1 MFAALPKL
9 FVLITFFDL
18 IYLYFTKSIFGEMIV
33 RIQKFAIQPRYW
45 SAAVAYLLFAI
56 ALYWFILKL
65 NRPLWEAFMLGA
77 ILYGMFDF
85 ISHAIF
91 KKYDL
96 SVAIM
101 DTVWGGVLASIVTTL
116 MRLTNL

>member
-1 MFAALPKL
+1 MIVALLKT
-9 FVLITFFDL
+9 FFLITLLDL
-18 IYLYFTKSIFGEMIV
+18 IYLYFTQNIFGEMIV

-45 SAAVAYLLFAI
+45 SAILVYFMFAV
-56 ALYWFILKL
+56 ALYWFILKP

-101 DTVWGGVLASIVTTL
+101 DTVWGGALASIVTTL
-116 MRLTNL
+116 MRL

>member
-1 MFAALPKL
+1 MFTTLLKT
-9 FVLITFFDL
+9 FVLITLFDL

-33 RIQKFAIQPRYW
+33 RIQKVAVQLRYW
-45 SAAVAYLLFAI
+45 CMFLVYFMFAV
-56 ALYWFILKL
+56 ALYWFILKP

-85 ISHAIF
+85 ISLGIF

-116 MRLTNL
+116 VRL

>member
-1 MFAALPKL
+1 MFTTLLKT
-9 FVLITFFDL
+9 FVLITLFDL
-18 IYLYFTKSIFGEMIV
+18 IYLYFTQNIFGEMIV

-45 SAAVAYLLFAI
+45 SAVVVYFMFAV
-56 ALYWFILKL
+56 ALYWFILKP
-65 NRPLWEAFMLGA
+65 NRPLWEAFMLGT

-101 DTVWGGVLASIVTTL
+101 DTVWGGVLASIVTTIAR
-116 MRLTNL
+116 M

>member
-1 MFAALPKL
+1 MFTTLLKL
-9 FVLITFFDL
+9 FVLL
-18 IYLYFTKSIFGEMIV
+18 ILVDSVYLYLTKSIFGEMIV
-33 RIQKFAIQPRYW
+33 KIQKFAIQPRYW
-45 SAAVAYLLFAI
+45 SAAIVYLLLAVG
-56 ALYWFILKL
+56 LYWFILKP

-101 DTVWGGVLASIVTTL
+101 DTVWGGALASIVTTL
-116 MRLTNL
+116 MRL